1 MKHLKPI
8 WILVAFFLSTSAIAQ
23 GTQEQLS
30 LNHPKFEEPLSFDI
44 NLPAGYHSETDK
56 SYIVLFDFHHYAH
69 TYLSGMHD
77 WMSHNGEW
85 PWLKTIIV
93 TPSDGNPVGKLFDV
107 TGKSTPMLNFFES
120 NLFPAI
126 DAKYRTKSF
135 RIISGFRRNGGI
147 ALSSLLNKPDLF
159 NAYFVISPELE
170 NDYAGIMSNAK
181 KKLANLDK
189 KPRFLLIT
197 TGESVKEDHQLDL
210 YSELLEIIKEHAPK
224 SLDVNERK
232 LEQHYHM
239 SMPPIAT
246 AMGIELLFD
255 DIHNGLAPDSEIAE
269 EGFDAIVKHYE
280 WLSKDKYGFQVSPF
294 FSLRNRG
301 NYLLESEPQQAISL
315 FEKMKNLYP
324 DDAYAIYYLAN
335 AHSTN
340 GDFAKAITLQ
350 KEAVQM
356 SENMLTWHQK
366 RHKKYLQSF
375 QEQANLN

>member
-8 WILVAFFLSTSAIAQ
+8 WILVTFLLSTSVIAK

-30 LNHPKFEEPLSFDI
+30 LNHPKFDEPLSFDI
-44 NLPAGYHSETDK
+44 NLPAGYHGETDK
-56 SYIVLFDFHHYAH
+56 SYIVLFDLHHYAH

-93 TPSDGNPVGKLFDV
+93 TPSGGNPVGKLFDV
-107 TGKSTPMLNFFES
+107 TGKSTPMLDFFES
-120 NLFPAI
+120 SLFPAI

-135 RIISGFRRNGGI
+135 RIISGFRRNGSI
-147 ALSSLLNKPDLF
+147 ALSSLLNKPKLF
-159 NAYFVISPELE
+159 NAYFVVSPELD

-181 KKLANLDK
+181 KKLENLDE

-197 TGESVKEDHQLDL
+197 TGESVKEDHQLDS
-210 YSELLEIIKEHAPK
+210 YTEFLEIIKKHTPK
-224 SLDVNERK
+224 SLDLNERT

-239 SMPPIAT
+239 SMPLIAT

-255 DIHNGLAPDSEIAE
+255 DIHNGLAPDSEIAKS
-269 EGFDAIVKHYE
+269 GFDAIVKHYQ
-280 WLSKDKYGFQVSPF
+280 WLSSEKYGFEVSPF

-301 NYLLESEPQQAISL
+301 NLLLESSPQQAITL
-315 FEKMKNLYP
+315 FEKMRDLYA

-335 AHSTN
+335 AHATV
-340 GDFAKAITLQ
+340 GDFEKAIILQ
-350 KEAVQM
+350 KQAVQM
-356 SENMLTWHQK
+356 SESMLTWHQK

-375 QEQANLN
+375 QEQAKLR

>member
-1 MKHLKPI
+1 MKHQKLI
-8 WILVAFFLSTSAIAQ
+8 WILVAFLLSSSAIAQ
-23 GTQEQLS
+23 GIQEQLS

-93 TPSDGNPVGKLFDV
+93 TPSGGNPVGKLFDV
-107 TGKSTPMLNFFES
+107 TGKSTPMLDYFES
-120 NLFPAI
+120 SLFPAI

-135 RIISGFRRNGGI
+135 RIISGFRRNGSI
-147 ALSSLLNKPDLF
+147 ALSSLLNKPNLF
-159 NAYFVISPELE
+159 NAYFVISPELK

-197 TGESVKEDHQLDL
+197 TGESVKEDHQLDS
-210 YSELLEIIKEHAPK
+210 YTKLLELIKEHAPD
-224 SLDVNERK
+224 SLDFNERK
-232 LEQHYHM
+232 LDQHYHM

-255 DIHNGLAPDSEIAE
+255 DIHNGLAPASDIAKS
-269 EGFDAIVKHYE
+269 GFDAIVNHYE
-280 WLSKDKYGFQVSPF
+280 WLSKEKYGFEVSPF
-294 FSLRNRG
+294 FPQKSRKLLIGERASTG
-301 NYLLESEPQQAISL
+301 NFS
-315 FEKMKNLYP
+315 
-324 DDAYAIYYLAN
+324 
-335 AHSTN
+335 
-340 GDFAKAITLQ
+340 
-350 KEAVQM
+350 V
-356 SENMLTWHQK
+356 
-366 RHKKYLQSF
+366 
-375 QEQANLN
+375 